1 MAQIDLIDNS
11 WVDLVFEGKNHEY
24 GAYQLRKNTGVRNA
38 KALLVMFAIGL
49 AIAIIVAVKGV
60 VENAMKSSVA
70 METDVELS
78 KLAEKK
84 EAKAERKDE
93 PKNEKIEVERVKSSI
108 KFTAPVIKKDSEVK
122 PEEELKS
129 QDELNKDK
137 TAIGAFDVKGNDEA
151 GGTVLKAVEEIA
163 QPEPKREE
171 ENKVFDVVEQMPSY
185 PGGMGALMSW
195 LSQNIKY
202 PTVAAENGISGRV
215 IVQFVV
221 ERDGSITDVRVARG
235 VDPYLDK
242 EATRVV
248 KMMPNWIPGKQNG
261 SPVRVK
267 YTVPVVFKL
276 Q

>member
-1 MAQIDLIDNS
+1 MAKIDLIDNS

-163 QPEPKREE
+163 QPEPKHEE

-248 KMMPNWIPGKQNG
+248 KMMPNWIPVKQNG

>member
-1 MAQIDLIDNS
+1 MAKIDLIDNS

-151 GGTVLKAVEEIA
+151 GGTVLKAVEDS
-163 QPEPKREE
+163 K
-171 ENKVFDVVEQMPSY
+171 K
-185 PGGMGALMSW
+185 
-195 LSQNIKY
+195 
-202 PTVAAENGISGRV
+202 
-215 IVQFVV
+215 
-221 ERDGSITDVRVARG
+221 
-235 VDPYLDK
+235 
-242 EATRVV
+242 
-248 KMMPNWIPGKQNG
+248 
-261 SPVRVK
+261 
-267 YTVPVVFKL
+267 
-276 Q
+276 

>member
-1 MAQIDLIDNS
+1 MAKIDLIENS
-11 WVDLVFEGKNHEY
+11 WVDLVFEGKNHAY
-24 GAYQLRKNTGVRNA
+24 GAYQLRKNTGVRNV

-60 VENAMKSSVA
+60 VENAMKSNVA

-84 EAKAERKDE
+84 EAKAERKEE
-93 PKNEKIEVERVKSSI
+93 PETKKIEVEKVKSSI

-137 TAIGAFDVKGNDEA
+137 TAIGAFDVKGNDET

-215 IVQFVV
+215 TVQFVV

-248 KMMPNWIPGKQNG
+248 KMMPHWIPGKQNG
-261 SPVRVK
+261 APVRVK

>member
-1 MAQIDLIDNS
+1 MAKIDLIDNS

-60 VENAMKSSVA
+60 VENAMKQDVA
-70 METDVELS
+70 IEADVELA